1 MTFTGAFAVIS
12 IILIWTV
19 VREVLLDK
27 YWRYQRE
34 NHLAEFGNLY
44 VVIGCVVGTTI
55 ILLSIL

>member
-44 VVIGCVVGTTI
+44 VVIGCVVGTAI

>member
-1 MTFTGAFAVIS
+1 MTFTGALAVIS
-12 IILIWTV
+12 TILIWTV
-19 VREVLLDK
+19 VREELLDR
-27 YWRYQRE
+27 YWRYQQG